1 MLPDL
6 WASTAVTRAHACS
19 GPSRSAQRSSGG
31 GKRARARGAAA
42 RGRAGGAGRQ
52 AVRAPPA
59 EQRGILRLVPD
70 DAHQAAEL
78 LHVQR
83 LAPVARRACAG

>member
-1 MLPDL
+1 MQRP
-6 WASTAVTRAHACS
+6 VTERA
-19 GPSRSAQRSSGG
+19 AQQRGRQA
-31 GKRARARGAAA
+31 RARARGAAA

-78 LHVQR
+78 LHMQR